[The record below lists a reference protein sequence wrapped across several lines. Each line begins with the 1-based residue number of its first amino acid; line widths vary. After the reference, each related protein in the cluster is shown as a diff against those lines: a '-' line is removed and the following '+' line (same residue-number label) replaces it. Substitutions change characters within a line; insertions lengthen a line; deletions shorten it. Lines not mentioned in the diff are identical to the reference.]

1 MGNSELTKALVNQLV
16 SPILEVL
23 SKNNARI
30 ITLEQP
36 VEFEAY
42 MHERDYGRDYTYV
55 EILTKSGFVS
65 NEELI
70 DIEEGKIILPNIPV
84 EDAYEKMAA
93 AYETLSFE
101 TLAEVLNEIR
111 LGNFKCS

>member
-70 DIEEGKIILPNIPV
+70 DIDEGRIVLPNIPV
-84 EDAYEKMAA
+84 EDAYERMAA
-93 AYETLSFE
+93 SYETLSLE
-101 TLAEVLNEIR
+101 TLAEVIEEIR